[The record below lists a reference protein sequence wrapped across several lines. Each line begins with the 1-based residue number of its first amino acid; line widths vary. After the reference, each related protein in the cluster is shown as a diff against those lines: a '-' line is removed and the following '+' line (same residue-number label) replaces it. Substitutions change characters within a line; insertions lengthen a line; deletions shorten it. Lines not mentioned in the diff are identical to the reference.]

1 MPQRTINSRLP
12 RGKAPSSRGQGH
24 RPLTAKTRVRIP
36 VGSLPSP
43 LFGRLFLRQEEHRK
57 PCSHRCASERLGQG
71 VRLDGR
77 PRPEYE
83 RQHEEE
89 DDARRAEQ

>member
-36 VGSLPSP
+36 VGSLPNP
-43 LFGRLFLRQEEHRK
+43 LFGGLILCQKENRT
-57 PCSHRCASERLGQG
+57 PCSHRRASKRLGQG
-71 VRLDGR
+71 VRLEGH

-89 DDARRAEQ
+89 DEA